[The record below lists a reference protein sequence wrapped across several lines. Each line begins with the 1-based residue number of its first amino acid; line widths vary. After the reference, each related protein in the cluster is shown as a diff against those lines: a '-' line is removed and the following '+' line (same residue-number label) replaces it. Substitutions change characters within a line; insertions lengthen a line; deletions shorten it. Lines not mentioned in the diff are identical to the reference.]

1 LYNFHKKLKIKKTKK
16 NIFTGF
22 LGGFLGFFWVGFLLP
37 TLEQGGHVEAA
48 GEGRPRDVRRVQD
61 DAVQPPL
68 DLRDVRDVRLPGLLS
83 VSSRRPGEG

>member
-1 LYNFHKKLKIKKTKK
+1 M
-16 NIFTGF
+16 G
-22 LGGFLGFFWVGFLLP
+22 GFFWVGFFGWVFLLP

-48 GEGRPRDVRRVQD
+48 REGRPRDVRRVQD

-83 VSSRRPGEG
+83 VSPGRPGEG